1 MHTLKLSPS
10 PTNANQHMH
19 YHGDWVRT
27 AKYTNRFNREVKLSE
42 KRGQNMGK
50 LRHVINLLLANQ
62 PLPRELADRPLV
74 GEWKLSRGLHIE
86 HDWVLFYSVDDQV
99 VCFQR
104 IGSYADLF
112 GSR

>member
-1 MHTLKLSPS
+1 
-10 PTNANQHMH
+10 MH

-42 KRGQNMGK
+42 KRGENMDK
-50 LRHVINLLLANQ
+50 LRHVISLLLANQ